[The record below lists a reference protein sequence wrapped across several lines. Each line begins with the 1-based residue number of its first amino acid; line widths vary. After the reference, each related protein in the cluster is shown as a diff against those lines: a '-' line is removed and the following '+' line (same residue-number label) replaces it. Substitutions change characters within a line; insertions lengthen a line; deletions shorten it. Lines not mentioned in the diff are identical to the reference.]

1 MVICIKCNRKV
12 ISLHTERSVCI
23 SCMETKDFIIEKAY
37 KLFLNNSY
45 DSVSVTDICNAIEMS
60 KGALYHHFANKN
72 ELFKAVI
79 DSHISK
85 MKVRNDFSTLQEYLE
100 YKIETAT
107 KLIERVSEHEFLPL
121 NYISLII
128 DAMRNYPDIQDIK
141 EQLFYFE
148 MEEVKLILNAA
159 IVSGEIRSD
168 INVEP
173 TAQNLMTLTLGVAA
187 NLLRKTSKELSIEAF
202 RNQLFEYYNMLKPI
216 V

>member
-1 MVICIKCNRKV
+1 
-12 ISLHTERSVCI
+12 
-23 SCMETKDFIIEKAY
+23 METKDFIIEKAY
-37 KLFLNNSY
+37 QLFLNKSY

-60 KGALYHHFANKN
+60 KGALYHHFVNKN

-79 DSHISK
+79 DSHIRK
-85 MKVRNDFSTLQEYLE
+85 MKVRKDVSSLQEYLE
-100 YKIETAT
+100 QKIETAT

-121 NYISLII
+121 NYISLVI
-128 DAMRNYPDIQDIK
+128 DAMRNYPDIQDAK

-148 MEEVKLILNAA
+148 LEDVKSILNKA

-187 NLLRKTSKELSIEAF
+187 NLIRKNSKIISINAY
-202 RNQLFEYYNMLKPI
+202 RNQLFEYYSVLKPI
-216 V
+216 L